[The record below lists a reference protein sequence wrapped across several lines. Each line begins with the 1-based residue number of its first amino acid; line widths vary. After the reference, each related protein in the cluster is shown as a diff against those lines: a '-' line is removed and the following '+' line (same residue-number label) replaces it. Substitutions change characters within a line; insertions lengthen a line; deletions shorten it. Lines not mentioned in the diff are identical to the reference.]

1 MPEYRIY
8 TVGKDGHIS
17 GPPVLVDCP
26 DDQTAVLE
34 ARRIHNGHA
43 IEVWK
48 GDNVVVRFVRASAC
62 AKVRMMNR

>member
-8 TVGKDGHIS
+8 IVGKDGHIS

-26 DDQTAVLE
+26 DDQAAAHE

-48 GDNVVVRFVRASAC
+48 GDCVVVRFAPAHD
-62 AKVRMMNR
+62 